1 MLNGQESNQAPQ
13 AHKPRGFTHAQKT
26 TARRTTTRDIHAPSG
41 PNESPHPNMA
51 NKDFHDYDTFV
62 EKFKPKKTT
71 DDCYT
76 PPNVY
81 EATLA
86 WVRENF
92 DDIPDDPALILR
104 PFKPGG
110 DYKRENYPPGSVVV
124 DNPPFSILAEITKW
138 YAAKGVRFFL
148 FAPHLTLFSR
158 RPGPCGYVVCGL
170 GIVYENGANVATSF
184 IHNLGG
190 SFIDTAPG
198 LYAALNEANE
208 ANIRKLRK
216 QLPTYEYPTQMLTA
230 TRLAFLAQHGV
241 RLNLDRAEVHRI
253 TRLESQRKKQ
263 KTVFGGGF
271 LMSSSATD
279 RYSEAENQARENRT
293 KNTWKLTFKE
303 QHIINQLDARTNPT
317 PETNSAPRPHTPRP
331 TSH

>member
-1 MLNGQESNQAPQ
+1 MV
-13 AHKPRGFTHAQKT
+13 
-26 TARRTTTRDIHAPSG
+26 
-41 PNESPHPNMA
+41 
-51 NKDFHDYDTFV
+51 NKDFNDYDKFV

-81 EATLA
+81 EATLT

-92 DDIPDDPALILR
+92 EDIPDDPNLILR

-110 DYKRENYPPGSVVV
+110 DYKRETYPPGSVVV
-124 DNPPFSILAEITKW
+124 DNPPFSILAEITNW

-158 RPGPCGYVVCGL
+158 RPGPCRYVVCGL

-190 SFIDTAPG
+190 PFIDTAPG

-208 ANIRKLRK
+208 ANIRKIRK
-216 QLPTYEYPTQMLTA
+216 QLPTYEYPPQVLTA
-230 TRLAFLAQHGV
+230 TRLAFLAKHGT
-241 RLNLDRAEVHRI
+241 RLEIDRLEVHRVS
-253 TRLESQRKKQ
+253 RLEAQRKKQ
-263 KTVFGGGF
+263 KAVFGGGF
-271 LMSSSATD
+271 LMSSGATARCD
-279 RYSEAENQARENRT
+279 EAENQARENQT

-303 QHIINQLDARTNPT
+303 QHIINQLDARTLPGD
-317 PETNSAPRPHTPRP
+317 HQ
-331 TSH
+331 